1 MAVMEI
7 RTIGD
12 DVLRQVAEPVRKVN
26 KDVKA
31 LIEDMFDTMYEANGV
46 GLAAPQVGISKRI
59 IVIDVGDNSPI
70 ALVNPVL
77 VKGWSE
83 EDDSEGCL
91 SVPGVYMPVK
101 RYKKV
106 LVKARN
112 EKDKQI
118 VIEATGL
125 LARALQHEIDH
136 LDGKIFVDLVED
148 KMTLDAELAAMRQ
161 RLAEEKKAGA
171 ATSA

>member
-31 LIEDMFDTMYEANGV
+31 LIEDMFDTMYAANGV

-70 ALVNPVL
+70 ALVNPIL
-77 VKGWSE
+77 VKGW
-83 EDDSEGCL
+83 D
-91 SVPGVYMPVK
+91 
-101 RYKKV
+101 
-106 LVKARN
+106 
-112 EKDKQI
+112 
-118 VIEATGL
+118 
-125 LARALQHEIDH
+125 EIDDRTETRRK
-136 LDGKIFVDLVED
+136 LVDTEMRRREKMQYLVMVED
-148 KMTLDAELAAMRQ
+148 ALKDYMALGRTIRFAIAEADIPEEAKQVILGTIQDGFARHMQIGAPGGADADA
-161 RLAEEKKAGA
+161 
-171 ATSA
+171 